1 MAKVQTKKEAKMIDV
16 GDIMSMY
23 KHLFE
28 NDLNWTK
35 NRALDDLVHVRE
47 KQFYCQ
53 QESEHLKQ

>member
-1 MAKVQTKKEAKMIDV
+1 MIDV